1 MTPNP
6 DLVAI
11 ARAVSDR
18 HPAAAPVRLA
28 SWLPFGRDRL
38 ACRFTLGNG
47 LSVIAAPDGVAP
59 LVSFQVWYG
68 VGSRHE
74 QAGRTGI
81 AHLFEHLMFKGTHRH
96 PHAAFD
102 RLLERA
108 GAQANAATWLDWT
121 FYYENLPSWGLDL
134 AAELEA
140 DRMTGLILTPEQV
153 EAEREVVKNE
163 RSFRVDHDPDG
174 AIEEALFEELF
185 PTHPYGKPTLGF
197 LDDIQALT
205 MADCLDFYRTWY
217 SPGNATLV
225 IAGDADPGRALDVVA
240 RHFGAIPA
248 VAVPR
253 LDPPPEADRT
263 SLRTRELVLPIA
275 TERVRMGWRTVP
287 AAHPD
292 SHVLEVVNEILFAN
306 ESSRLY
312 QALVEDREIASDVDG
327 SVEPLALDGVFIA
340 DVVLDE
346 GRDAGAAVDVVLDGI
361 DRLAADGPGPREL
374 ERARNHLEG
383 AFLRSLST
391 VGSRAT
397 QLGSHELVS
406 GDYQRMFGFVDA
418 VRSVTADDVARVAGA
433 WLRRDRASVVFGR
446 PARGGQA
453 VGG

>member
-1 MTPNP
+1 MTATP
-6 DLVAI
+6 DLIESARRVA
-11 ARAVSDR
+11 DR
-18 HPAAAPVRLA
+18 FPQAAPVRLHSCVA
-28 SWLPFGRDRL
+28 FGRDRM
-38 ACRFTLGNG
+38 AAKFTLGNG
-47 LSVIAAPDGVAP
+47 MAVIVAPDHGAP

-74 QAGRTGI
+74 HAGRTGL

-108 GAQANAATWLDWT
+108 GAQTNAATWLDWT

-134 AAELEA
+134 AADLES
-140 DRMTGLILTPEQV
+140 DRMTGLILTPEQM

-225 IAGDADPGRALDVVA
+225 IAGDATPERALVA
-240 RHFGAIPA
+240 AAQWFGGILP
-248 VAVPR
+248 VTVPR
-253 LDPPPEADRT
+253 LDPPSEPESP
-263 SLRTRELVLPIA
+263 SLRTRELVLPVA
-275 TERVRMGWRTVP
+275 TERVRLGWRTVP

-292 SHVLEVVNEILFAN
+292 SHVLEVVNEVLFAN
-306 ESSRLY
+306 ESSRVY
-312 QALVEDREIASDVDG
+312 QALVEDLEIASDVDG
-327 SVEPLALDGVFIA
+327 SVEPLALDGVFVT

-346 GRDAGAAVDVVLDGI
+346 GRDAGRAVDVVLDRI
-361 DRLAADGPGPREL
+361 DRLAAEGPNPREL
-374 ERARNHLEG
+374 QRARNHMES
-383 AFLRSLST
+383 AFLRSLSS

-397 QLGSHELVS
+397 QLGSHELVA
-406 GDYQRMFGFVDA
+406 GDYRRMFGFVEA
-418 VRSVTADDVARVAGA
+418 VRSVTADDVARVAGQ
-433 WLRRDRASVVFGR
+433 WLRRERASVVFGR
-446 PARGGQA
+446 PSRAGH
-453 VGG
+453 